1 MSSFLNW
8 CGGSGVAIC
17 NFSDYFPNID
27 KCKGYIEPFLGAGNT
42 FFYLMANYSSLME
55 KPIYLSDLNHELV
68 KTYKVVRDIDKL
80 TALLGSLE
88 KHRIY
93 NSADYYYMLR
103 DRFPV
108 QEWNDI
114 EKAAA
119 FIYLT
124 RAAFGSLWRVN
135 SIGKMNTAY
144 CRKLNV
150 ETIDQDLRNGH
161 YAYWLKNAKLNAMS
175 FENILNIKNIEEY
188 FVFLDP
194 PFYSINGG
202 DNFTGYT
209 KYGFH
214 LSKRMLLPGVFK
226 ELDNK
231 GCKVMMRNSDSP
243 ATHRYFKD
251 YNINM
256 IKTNRKTGVSW
267 SNVKKEDSNNV
278 YNLSEV
284 IVSNY
289 DTPKKQMSIDD
300 AWS

>member
-8 CGGSGVAIC
+8 CGGSGIAIYS
-17 NFSDYFPNID
+17 FKDYLPNID

-42 FFYLMANYSSLME
+42 FFYLMTNYDSLRK
-55 KPIYLSDLNHELV
+55 KPIFLSDLNPELI

-80 TALLGSLE
+80 PTLLKLLE

-93 NSADYYYMLR
+93 NNKDYYYSLR
-103 DRFPV
+103 DKFPIKEYSDV
-108 QEWNDI
+108 EN
-114 EKAAA
+114 AAS

-124 RAAFGSLWRVN
+124 RASFGSLWRVN
-135 SIGKMNTAY
+135 SRGKMNTAY
-144 CRKLNV
+144 CGKSNV
-150 ETIDQDLRNGH
+150 ETVNQDLRNG
-161 YAYWLKNAKLNAMS
+161 YYSYWLENTKLNTMS
-175 FENILNIKNIEEY
+175 FEDILKIRNIEEY

-209 KYGFH
+209 KDSFH
-214 LSKRMLLPGVFK
+214 LSKRLLLPRVFK
-226 ELDNK
+226 ELDNI

-256 IKTNRKTGVSW
+256 IQTNRKTGISW
-267 SNVKKEDSNNV
+267 SDAKKEESNDV

-284 IVSNY
+284 IVTNY
-289 DTPKKQMSIDD
+289 DTPKRQMSIDD